1 MSAAVLQSMAKKNAV
16 TDEAFVASEYEGP
29 SVALREGSESPVPFG
44 TDPLERQRHRDDEAE
59 AHAQAVQASQPQ
71 TSTSSSFASGHV
83 QESSERSNS
92 APQMAAS
99 TDLMLDMAGYKM
111 EETDGDG
118 LKTPPPGDMLSEQ
131 EALESQARSDMLHE
145 AGKSSSERSAHGR
158 GHGLTALPHIS
169 TDPDVLALTRALL
182 RYSEARSGKP
192 EHAHAPSPA
201 SSLSVAGVNEDMQD
215 AANPYIFVMVSEG
228 ATHKFEVSLCQSLDR
243 ASRTQGAL
251 PDASEFDA
259 SRVTNAD
266 FLKRPEV
273 LQDAHLF
280 IRFRGRYFGWDN
292 GSPALA
298 TLELY
303 RKALIDGQPKGPPA
317 QPAQRTGTWRRWWGG
332 SRSRTTTEESVQL
345 AASTQSTKQ
354 SAEVAA
360 SSSKEKEKDKD
371 ASATSPPA
379 TPLSPTFSQAD
390 AVVGEAET
398 TPLPLQ
404 EANPQQGKAKQE
416 ATQPSAPKHYAKTL
430 RLTSDQLK
438 ALGLK
443 KGANTISY
451 TVQSSYSGVAVISS
465 RVFLWES
472 DYQVVISDIDGT
484 ITK

>member
-1 MSAAVLQSMAKKNAV
+1 MSIA
-16 TDEAFVASEYEGP
+16 G
-29 SVALREGSESPVPFG
+29 G
-44 TDPLERQRHRDDEAE
+44 TD
-59 AHAQAVQASQPQ
+59 
-71 TSTSSSFASGHV
+71 
-83 QESSERSNS
+83 
-92 APQMAAS
+92 
-99 TDLMLDMAGYKM
+99 
-111 EETDGDG
+111 
-118 LKTPPPGDMLSEQ
+118 
-131 EALESQARSDMLHE
+131 
-145 AGKSSSERSAHGR
+145 
-158 GHGLTALPHIS
+158 
-169 TDPDVLALTRALL
+169 
-182 RYSEARSGKP
+182 
-192 EHAHAPSPA
+192 
-201 SSLSVAGVNEDMQD
+201 DMQD

-228 ATHKFEVSLCQSLDR
+228 ATHKFEISLCQSLDR

-266 FLKRPEV
+266 FLKRSEV
-273 LQDAHLF
+273 LQDPHLF

-332 SRSRTTTEESVQL
+332 SRSRTTTEESLQL
-345 AASTQSTKQ
+345 STTGQ
-354 SAEVAA
+354 SAKQNIAGVV
-360 SSSKEKEKDKD
+360 SPTKEKDKGKE
-371 ASATSPPA
+371 ASTISPPT
-379 TPLSPTFSQAD
+379 TPLSPSFSQAD
-390 AVVGEAET
+390 TVVGEADAT
-398 TPLPLQ
+398 SPALQ
-404 EANPQQGKAKQE
+404 AVQAAAPQEGKAAQQPS
-416 ATQPSAPKHYAKTL
+416 QPSAPKHYAKTL